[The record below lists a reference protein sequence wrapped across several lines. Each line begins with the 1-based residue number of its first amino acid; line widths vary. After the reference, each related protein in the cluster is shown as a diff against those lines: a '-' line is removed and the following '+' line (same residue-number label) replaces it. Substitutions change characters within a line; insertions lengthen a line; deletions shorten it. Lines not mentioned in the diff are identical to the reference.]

1 MFIYQFNK
9 TQIHPLDHGCTLAG
23 LKLNQLNFLLT
34 WFVIIHMDFIKR
46 LLGLFLSTKLLY
58 TNVTKPFW
66 NFLFCIQGALRFA
79 YTVLPCA
86 GGTDPGRS
94 QRGNQVDLRIHI
106 CTCNTNMSIM
116 LVSSVNSFAAVI
128 QYIVWSNLL
137 YQSFSNHCLFNV
149 KHTA

>member
-1 MFIYQFNK
+1 MYPGGIEIKSTEFYAI
-9 TQIHPLDHGCTLAG
+9 IHR
-23 LKLNQLNFLLT
+23 NFLQ
-34 WFVIIHMDFIKR
+34 R

-66 NFLFCIQGALRFA
+66 KFLFCIQGALRFA

-86 GGTDPGRS
+86 GGTDPGKS
-94 QRGNQVDLRIHI
+94 QRGNQVDLRIH
-106 CTCNTNMSIM
+106 TCNTNMSNM
-116 LVSSVNSFAAVI
+116 LVSSVNSIAAVI

-137 YQSFSNHCLFNV
+137 FQSFSNHCLFNV